1 MKNVIVAAAENSARC
16 VINNGFGQKIQKQ
29 FSRYKYLYL
38 MAIPVILYYLIFCY
52 LPMGGIVIAF
62 KQYEIAKGIFAS
74 EWVGLKF
81 FKEFFSGIYFWRIF
95 KNTLL
100 ISFYDL
106 LFSFPITIGF
116 ALLLNEIKAMR
127 FKKIVQSVTYLPHF
141 ISMVVLCGMIV
152 DFFGKDGVLT
162 RFFMAFG
169 GENVNYLGYAQY
181 FRPLYIGT
189 NIWQSVGWGSII
201 YLAALAGV
209 DQELYEAAVVDG
221 AGYLKQ
227 LWHITLP
234 GIAQTIIVMLILRIG
249 QLVSVGYEKI
259 ILLYNSGTFETA
271 DVISSY
277 VYRMGLAHAR
287 YSFSTAVGLF
297 QSVINLILLIAAN
310 TFSKRFSE
318 TSLF

>member
-1 MKNVIVAAAENSARC
+1 
-16 VINNGFGQKIQKQ
+16 
-29 FSRYKYLYL
+29 

>member
-1 MKNVIVAAAENSARC
+1 
-16 VINNGFGQKIQKQ
+16 
-29 FSRYKYLYL
+29 

-81 FKEFFSGIYFWRIF
+81 FKEFFGGLYFGRIF

-141 ISMVVLCGMIV
+141 ISMVVVCGMIV

-181 FRPLYIGT
+181 FRPIYIGT
-189 NIWQSVGWGSII
+189 NIWQGVGWGSII

-227 LWHITLP
+227 MWHITLP

-277 VYRMGLAHAR
+277 VYRMGLANAR

-310 TFSKRFSE
+310 AFSKRFSE